1 MVDNMNPTNQFHP
14 YQRETSVPVAERP
27 QTGLNG
33 MLNKVGIDPTSV
45 RSISDQMKNLN
56 VNDIDRKGARVR
68 ESQSRESPRRS
79 RSRCHRPRHDART
92 EGVTTHA

>member
-27 QTGLNG
+27 ATGLNA

-45 RSISDQMKNLN
+45 RSIGDQMKSLN
-56 VNDIDRKGARVR
+56 VNDSIGKARAYAKANPAKVLGGLAALAIGLGMMR
-68 ESQSRESPRRS
+68 GRR
-79 RSRCHRPRHDART
+79 A
-92 EGVTTHA
+92 